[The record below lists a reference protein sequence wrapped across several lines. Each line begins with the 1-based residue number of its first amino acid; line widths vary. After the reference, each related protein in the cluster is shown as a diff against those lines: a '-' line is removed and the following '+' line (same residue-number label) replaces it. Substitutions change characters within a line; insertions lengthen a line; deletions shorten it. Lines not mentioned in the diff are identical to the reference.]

1 MNNTRFIVAGYVENQ
16 KGNIEHVIDYL
27 YKNPE
32 NSFNEVK
39 SSDLISSILS
49 EEGFKVTKDIAG
61 IRNSFTAIY
70 GSSSPRVAYICEY
83 DAVEGLGHASG
94 HNISSGINMG
104 AAIGLKR
111 AIDEIGGSV
120 LVIGCPSEESY
131 HTKIKMLNNGVFEDI
146 DAVICGHVMDK
157 TCESGSSLGMHILNL
172 KFIGKE
178 AHTSIDLHKGI
189 NALNPCITLFNLVEA
204 IKSKYNT
211 CIFINGIINN
221 GGRSINTIPGEV
233 DCTFMIKSPDVVIIH
248 NACKEIINC
257 AEFAGSL
264 YKCKL
269 EYTDPEVEYLPLKTH
284 ENLSKVACHN
294 LKERGILEIHGP
306 VTVSASLDI
315 GNVSQRIPV
324 IHPYIGICETPVPY
338 YSKEFSDATITRYA
352 RDNALKAAA
361 ALALTGVDIIQ
372 DPGILKK

>member
-16 KGNIEHVIDYL
+16 KSRIEHVIDYL

-32 NSFNEVK
+32 NSFNETK
-39 SSDLISSILS
+39 SSNLLSSILS

-61 IRNSFTAIY
+61 IRNSFTATY

-94 HNISSGINMG
+94 HNVSSSINMG

-111 AIDEIGGSV
+111 AIDDIGGSV

-131 HTKIKMLNNGVFEDI
+131 HTKITMLNNGVFKNI

-157 TCESGSSLGMHILNL
+157 TCESGSSLGMLILNL

-178 AHTSIDLHKGI
+178 AHTSIDLHRGI

-211 CIFINGIINN
+211 SIFINGIIDN
-221 GGRSINTIPGEV
+221 GGRSINSIPGEV
-233 DCTFMIKSPDVVIIH
+233 DCSFMIKSPDQAVIH
-248 NACKEIINC
+248 NVYQEIKSC
-257 AEFAGSL
+257 AEFAGKL

-269 EYTDPEVEYLPLKTH
+269 EYIDPEVEYLPLKTH

-294 LKERGILEIHGP
+294 LKERGIQEIHGP

-315 GNVSQRIPV
+315 GNISQNIPV
-324 IHPYIGICETPVPY
+324 IHPYIGICETPVSY

-352 RDNALKAAA
+352 KDNALKAAA